1 MVGTESEVILAADEI
16 EDRAAGEVGRVAR
29 EVTGSLEVE
38 ATGVA
43 ASAQD
48 GAALDGVSLLEDGV
62 GASVS
67 MEEGLL
73 NSTGLIL
80 GVA

>member
-1 MVGTESEVILAADEI
+1 M
-16 EDRAAGEVGRVAR
+16 GRVAR
-29 EVTGSLEVE
+29 EVVGSLEVE

-43 ASAQD
+43 ASALE

-62 GASVS
+62 GDSVS

-73 NSTGLIL
+73 NSTGLIF

>member
-1 MVGTESEVILAADEI
+1 M
-16 EDRAAGEVGRVAR
+16 
-29 EVTGSLEVE
+29 E

-43 ASAQD
+43 ASALE

-62 GASVS
+62 GDSVS

-73 NSTGLIL
+73 NSTGLIF

>member
-1 MVGTESEVILAADEI
+1 M
-16 EDRAAGEVGRVAR
+16 
-29 EVTGSLEVE
+29 E

-48 GAALDGVSLLEDGV
+48 GAALDGVSLLEDDV
-62 GASVS
+62 DDSVS
-67 MEEGLL
+67 TEEGLV